1 MKISQL
7 KTLIKEAVKEAI
19 QDELKDILLE
29 AVKSSKMDYAPPL
42 QTEQKQHYTTPSPF
56 SDNPPSSPLD
66 VRDRYAQI
74 LNETSTVTSQYAQ
87 KFVPQPGADTFNGS
101 LPAGSVGLDQ
111 ISQLLNSK

>member
-7 KTLIKEAVKEAI
+7 KILIKEAVKEAI

-29 AVKSSKMDYAPPL
+29 AVKSSKINSSLPV
-42 QTEQKQHYTTPSPF
+42 QVEQKQSYMTPSPF
-56 SDNPPSSPLD
+56 SDNMFSPSLD

-87 KFVPQPGADTFNGS
+87 KFVPQPGVDTLNGS

-111 ISQLLNSK
+111 ISQLLNGK